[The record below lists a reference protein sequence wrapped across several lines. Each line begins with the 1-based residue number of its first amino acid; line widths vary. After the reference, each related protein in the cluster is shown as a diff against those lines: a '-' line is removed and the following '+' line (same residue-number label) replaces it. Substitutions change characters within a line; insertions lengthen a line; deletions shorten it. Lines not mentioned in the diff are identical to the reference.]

1 MRTCK
6 CHAQAIEIHFHC
18 LVWNRLLFVAG
29 ETLNIYRNNLQYI
42 HTWKMC
48 FCYLKYIVV
57 NLIKDFWAE
66 TISVVNWSRLVSL
79 LFRLLLDTTTTLS
92 YVSSWNVRMKWS
104 VMKIENAKPPFI
116 VILSYIHISLLTWY
130 IDIPVNF
137 SAMIVLFCEGTCFS
151 ICELVMVIV
160 QIGTKINMQVGITH
174 LIIFFVI
181 YKSCI
186 AFET

>member
-1 MRTCK
+1 MHRPLRSISTVLS
-6 CHAQAIEIHFHC
+6 EIDYYLL
-18 LVWNRLLFVAG
+18 LVKLWIFTG
-29 ETLNIYRNNLQYI
+29 FYFDLQYI

-48 FCYLKYIVV
+48 LCYLKYIVV

-116 VILSYIHISLLTWY
+116 VILSTFIYTYII
-130 IDIPVNF
+130 
-137 SAMIVLFCEGTCFS
+137 
-151 ICELVMVIV
+151 
-160 QIGTKINMQVGITH
+160 IN
-174 LIIFFVI
+174 VI
-181 YKSCI
+181 YRHTCKFQCNDSTVLRRNLFFNLWI
-186 AFET
+186 GNGNRPNKHNNKYASRHHTLDHLFRHI